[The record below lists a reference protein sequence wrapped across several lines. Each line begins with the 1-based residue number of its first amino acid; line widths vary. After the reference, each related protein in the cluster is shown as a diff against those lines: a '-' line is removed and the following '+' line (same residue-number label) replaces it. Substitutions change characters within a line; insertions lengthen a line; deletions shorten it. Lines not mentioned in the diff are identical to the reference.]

1 MKAKRRRFT
10 AACKLR
16 VLEEAD
22 ACREP
27 GEGAA
32 WWRREGLYSS
42 HLAAW
47 RRAQCAGSMEHS
59 GSGAQGLYRF
69 DANETGYTISTDEG
83 DNRVTV
89 KAGADPVPRYFF
101 EVHADAYGD
110 ARQGSGFR
118 AGYGYEKGAQL
129 ISRDGHSLFTN
140 SLIPLRAVL
149 GGTAVEYAD
158 ALIPPLVV
166 VVHLG
171 RGEAVVVM
179 SPV

>member
-1 MKAKRRRFT
+1 MANYKG
-10 AACKLR
+10 R
-16 VLEEAD
+16 VRSPSCLF
-22 ACREP
+22 P
-27 GEGAA
+27 
-32 WWRREGLYSS
+32 
-42 HLAAW
+42 HLLIIAPTPT
-47 RRAQCAGSMEHS
+47 
-59 GSGAQGLYRF
+59 YRF

-101 EVHADAYGD
+101 EFHADAYGD

-140 SLIPLRAVL
+140 RLIPLRAVL

-158 ALIPPLVV
+158 ALIPTSSSSTWGAVKLVV
-166 VVHLG
+166 GAPSEQLI
-171 RGEAVVVM
+171 
-179 SPV
+179 P

>member
-1 MKAKRRRFT
+1 MNRDGSKGAGVLRDRRRRSGRRFT

-42 HLAAW
+42 HLAEW
-47 RRAQCAGSMEHS
+47 RRARRAGSMEHT
-59 GSGAQGLYRF
+59 A
-69 DANETGYTISTDEG
+69 
-83 DNRVTV
+83 
-89 KAGADPVPRYFF
+89 
-101 EVHADAYGD
+101 
-110 ARQGSGFR
+110 SGFR
-118 AGYGYEKGAQL
+118 AGYGYEKGARL

-158 ALIPPLVV
+158 ALIPTSSSSIW
-166 VVHLG
+166 G
-171 RGEAVVVM
+171 AVKQ
-179 SPV
+179 SL

>member
-10 AACKLR
+10 AECKLR

-27 GEGAA
+27 GQPGHGEG
-32 WWRREGLYSS
+32 
-42 HLAAW
+42 
-47 RRAQCAGSMEHS
+47 
-59 GSGAQGLYRF
+59 
-69 DANETGYTISTDEG
+69 
-83 DNRVTV
+83 
-89 KAGADPVPRYFF
+89 GADPVPRYFF

-158 ALIPPLVV
+158 ALIPTSSSSSTW
-166 VVHLG
+166 G
-171 RGEAVVVM
+171 AVKQ
-179 SPV
+179 SL